1 MPKVLKTKGYQNWV
15 MLLMVGQ
22 CLALETE
29 KTSLMSSY
37 FGNMLSIP
45 YDTKKIDELVEK
57 PLSWV
62 ANEVHGFL
70 EGAKTKE
77 HFLDLIDGVE
87 AHRPVQ
93 SLAKVYSSGNK
104 EGLALVVS

>member
-1 MPKVLKTKGYQNWV
+1 MGIIVDDKT
-15 MLLMVGQ
+15 MLSFGDK
-22 CLALETE
+22 E

-37 FGNMLSIP
+37 FGNVSSIP

-77 HFLDLIDGVE
+77 HFLDLMDWVE

-93 SLAKVYSSGNK
+93 SLAKVYSCGNK
-104 EGLALVVS
+104 EGPTLVVS